1 MRLHLSHL
9 LLFVILLARV
19 HAVPARL
26 ALDGEAKMG
35 LPASPMLPFG
45 CCFAAATTLRSVAGV
60 AGRRCCAFRAP
71 PLGLRSTQA
80 MTFHSIL
87 RVLLRSS
94 YDAPL
99 HCHFGGGFI
108 FGQSCGG

>member
-1 MRLHLSHL
+1 MRLHLSRL

-19 HAVPARL
+19 HAEPARL
-26 ALDGEAKMG
+26 AL
-35 LPASPMLPFG
+35 
-45 CCFAAATTLRSVAGV
+45 
-60 AGRRCCAFRAP
+60 AGRISWIA
-71 PLGLRSTQA
+71 
-80 MTFHSIL
+80 SIADAAL

-99 HCHFGGGFI
+99 HCHFGGGFT